1 MRACSQVKRRI
12 LAGHQ
17 RPWACAAQ
25 HDYCAVK
32 MAMHKKTTERT
43 KCWKCST
50 ASSQISRNVVENV
63 TLCGHWLS
71 TTCGGHWLSTTCGGH
86 GLGWCRFGRWMECIS
101 EKNFIGALF
110 GKIQNK
116 PCQIS
121 KVEDW
126 TNYGMSLMHFRLKR
140 ISDCRNFPFLH
151 LQCIGKE
158 ISHYLLPLAFIPQ
171 KWHSQWHFY

>member
-1 MRACSQVKRRI
+1 MNDQNITIFLILQGFISIHFSIISSHLKNNRKKQV
-12 LAGHQ
+12 L
-17 RPWACAAQ
+17 
-25 HDYCAVK
+25 K
-32 MAMHKKTTERT
+32 MFNSTFPDFPKC
-43 KCWKCST
+43 CWKCNSVW
-50 ASSQISRNVVENV
+50 ALVVYHLWW

-71 TTCGGHWLSTTCGGH
+71 TCGGH
-86 GLGWCRFGRWMECIS
+86 GLGWGRIERWMECIA